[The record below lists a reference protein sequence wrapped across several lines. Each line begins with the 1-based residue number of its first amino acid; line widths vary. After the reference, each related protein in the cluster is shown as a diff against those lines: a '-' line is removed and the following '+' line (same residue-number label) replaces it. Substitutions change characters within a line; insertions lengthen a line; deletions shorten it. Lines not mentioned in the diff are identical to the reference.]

1 MTRSLRFGPVRL
13 GFLALVCAA
22 GVAACNSSSP
32 PASGAGAPATFAGAP
47 QAIGKGTVSSFVS
60 VTASGTPTAIGFRLT
75 RSALTNLPAGDTE
88 IDVPLPAASIAGL
101 PFKDMAINWNPQG
114 HPPPGIYDVPHFD
127 FHFYLIDMAARDAI
141 SPSDPN
147 ALASPPP
154 DQVPT
159 GYVPLAPAVVPMMG
173 VHWIDPSSSEFHG
186 TPFTKTFIYG
196 FDDGKMIFYEPMVT
210 TAFLATNPSFQAS
223 IAQPQTYPSH
233 GLYPTGYAVSYDAAT
248 DSYLVQLTGLTMR

>member
-1 MTRSLRFGPVRL
+1 MTRSLRFRPVTMAFF
-13 GFLALVCAA
+13 GLVCAA
-22 GVAACNSSSP
+22 GFAACNSSSGTT
-32 PASGAGAPATFAGAP
+32 GAAPAPATFAGAA
-47 QAIGKGTVSSFVS
+47 QTIGKGTVNSFVS
-60 VTASGTPTAIGFRLT
+60 VGANGTPTSIGYRLT
-75 RSALTNLPAGDTE
+75 RSALTKLPSSDAE
-88 IDVPLPAASIAGL
+88 IDVPLPASVTGL
-101 PFKDMAINWNPQG
+101 PFKDMAINWNAQG

-127 FHFYLIDMAARDAI
+127 FHFYLIDMATRDTI

-154 DQVPT
+154 DQIPT

-210 TAFLATNPSFQAS
+210 TAYLATNPSFQAS

-233 GLYPTGYAVSYDAAT
+233 GLYPTGYAISYDAAT
-248 DSYLVQLTGLTMR
+248 DSYLVELTGLTMR